1 MGKPDQGSAAAEGAR
16 RTTGDAAGPGRGGR
30 LSVGRKREVVLRL
43 LRGED
48 LESVSRAVG
57 ITAARAS
64 QWRDRFLAAGQA
76 SLKSRAPDA
85 RNEDDRRLQAKIG
98 ELLMENEEL
107 YAKVDQL
114 EAGGPLARRRS
125 RR

>member
-16 RTTGDAAGPGRGGR
+16 RATGDAADPGRGGR

-64 QWRDRFLAAGQA
+64 RGATLAAGQA
-76 SLKSRAPDA
+76 SLKSRPPCPERRRSSAA
-85 RNEDDRRLQAKIG
+85 GQDRRAA
-98 ELLMENEEL
+98 MENE
-107 YAKVDQL
+107 
-114 EAGGPLARRRS
+114 
-125 RR
+125 

>member
-1 MGKPDQGSAAAEGAR
+1 MGKPDQGSAAAGGAR
-16 RTTGDAAGPGRGGR
+16 RATGDAAGPGRGGR

-64 QWRDRFLAAGQA
+64 QWRDRFLAAGPGQ
-76 SLKSRAPDA
+76 P
-85 RNEDDRRLQAKIG
+85 
-98 ELLMENEEL
+98 EEPG
-107 YAKVDQL
+107 
-114 EAGGPLARRRS
+114 AGCPERRRS
-125 RR
+125 SAAGQESASC